1 MQLLVVFLFLISGA
15 TGLVYEVAWG
25 KYLSLFFGSTAAA
38 HTVVLATF
46 MGGLAVGN
54 RFFGAI
60 ADRYERRLALYGV
73 LELGVAVWCVL
84 FPLLVS
90 VLSWLYLA
98 LASADTA
105 SSWNLLLKV
114 LLSVAGILPPAAL
127 MGGTLPV
134 LTRYF
139 ARQIDTV
146 GRTVAFL
153 YFVNSAGAATG
164 CLVAGFVLI
173 ARLGI
178 DGTMVVTALVN
189 AAVGGVCIWLG
200 RSRETATAPATSDST
215 DEGSRP
221 ARRTYTAGAQKAV
234 LALVFLSGCVS
245 MLYELVWIRLLA
257 LVMGSSTYSFSIML
271 FTFIAGIAFG
281 ASFVS
286 LLSNRVHDP
295 LRWFALAE
303 LGVCVSLAAM
313 IPFYERLPYWFNVL
327 AAALERKE
335 DLFPLYLFL
344 KTAISFALMVL
355 PTVLIG
361 MTLPLASTVVS
372 SRMAVLGRSVG
383 NVFSIN
389 TLGNVVGTVVSG
401 FVLIPAF
408 GLQWG
413 METGILLSGLIGAM
427 ALGVS
432 QRARARLVR
441 GGAAATTAL
450 VVLMLLKTA
459 SPRWSIM
466 VLNAGVYRVRGA
478 AADSYGAFRERLRSE
493 TVLFHRDGPDMSV
506 AAGHA
511 GGGPK
516 HLWLN
521 VNGKTDASTDS
532 DMGTQL
538 LLAHIPLLLKPDAR
552 EVFVVGLGSGI
563 TVGAALCHPLERC
576 DVAEISDA
584 VVDAS
589 HVFDDVNGQ
598 PLDDPRTHLHVAD
611 AKEFLLLQDR
621 DYDVII
627 SEPSNPWIAGIGN
640 LFSREFFGDVAAH
653 LKPGGLFVQWI
664 HFYEMDDST
673 LAIALNTLA
682 SVFPHVSVWHPQG
695 SDIIMT
701 ASQEPIRPA
710 VERIDSLMEA
720 RGVAAQLTN
729 RLVRRKT
736 NSALS
741 LLSLQVMDPGTFREH
756 FDGTPPYNTDRR
768 PLLEYRAPRAFFTGE
783 RASILEHD
791 RRRRPLGQSG
801 LLLSDYVDNRPFE
814 LTDIVQLAGVFSSH
828 PTPADQPLLGSLLRE
843 YLTRAAT
850 ADSTDAHIT
859 DFVTRQVTETGLD
872 RVLDARARWIERVN
886 DDSMSPAAWRDLL
899 AFESEVL
906 KRTTSAFTTA
916 PDTTLY
922 VHAHNRCLMLYPLQQ
937 RKYEER
943 KAALWREVGLQSR
956 SFSAET
962 EDDNTP

>member
-1 MQLLVVFLFLISGA
+1 MQLLVVLLFLISGA

-38 HTVVLATF
+38 HTVVLAAF
-46 MGGLAVGN
+46 MGGLALGN
-54 RFFGAI
+54 RFFGAL
-60 ADRYERRLALYGV
+60 ADRSERRLALYGV
-73 LELGVAVWCVL
+73 LEFGVALWCVL

-90 VLSWLYLA
+90 ILSWLYLS
-98 LASADTA
+98 LASADTGA
-105 SSWNLLLKV
+105 LSNLALKV

-139 ARQIDTV
+139 ARQVGTV
-146 GRTVAFL
+146 GRTVALL
-153 YFVNSAGAATG
+153 YFVNSAGAAAG

-173 ARLGI
+173 GRLGL
-178 DGTMVVTALVN
+178 DGTMVATALVN
-189 AAVGGVCIWLG
+189 AAIGGVCVWLG
-200 RSRETATAPATSDST
+200 RHRETADAPATDDST
-215 DEGSRP
+215 GESRLP
-221 ARRTYTAGAQKAV
+221 AGRTYAAGAQKAV
-234 LALVFLSGCVS
+234 LALVFVSGCVS

-271 FTFIAGIAFG
+271 FTFIAGIALG
-281 ASFVS
+281 ALIVS
-286 LLSNRVHDP
+286 LLSNRIREP

-361 MTLPLASTVVS
+361 MTLPLASAVVS
-372 SRMAVLGRSVG
+372 SRLAVLGKSVG
-383 NVFSIN
+383 NVFSVN

-432 QRARARLVR
+432 QRARARLIWC
-441 GGAAATTAL
+441 GAAAATAL
-450 VVLMLLKTA
+450 VVLVLLKTA
-459 SPRWSIM
+459 SPRWSTM
-466 VLNAGVYRVRGA
+466 VLNAGVYRMREA
-478 AADSYGAFRERLRSE
+478 AADSYRAFKERLRSE
-493 TVLFHRDGPDMSV
+493 TVLFHHDGPDMSV

-511 GGGPK
+511 PGGPK

-563 TVGAALCHPLERC
+563 TVGAALRHPVERC

-589 HVFDDVNGQ
+589 HVFDDVNGE

-640 LFSREFFGDVAAH
+640 LFSREFFSEVAAH
-653 LKPGGLFVQWI
+653 LEPGGLFAQWI
-664 HFYEMDDST
+664 HVYEMDDST

-682 SVFPHVSVWHPQG
+682 SVFPDVSVWHPQG
-695 SDIIMT
+695 SDIVLT
-701 ASQEPIRPA
+701 ASKEPLQPP
-710 VERIDSLMEA
+710 VERIDSLMRA
-720 RGVAAQLTN
+720 RGVAMQLSN
-729 RLVRRKT
+729 RLVRRKIT
-736 NSALS
+736 SALS
-741 LLSLQVMDPGTFREH
+741 LLSLQVMDSHAFRQRYPGA
-756 FDGTPPYNTDRR
+756 PPYNTDRR
-768 PLLEYRAPRAFFTGE
+768 PLLEYRAPCAFFTGE
-783 RASILEHD
+783 RASILELD
-791 RRRRPLGQSG
+791 RRRRPLAQTG
-801 LLLSDYVDNRPFE
+801 LLLSDYTGSQRFP
-814 LTDIVQLAGVFSSH
+814 LTDIVELVRVFSAY

-843 YLTRAAT
+843 YVSRADT
-850 ADSTDAHIT
+850 ADSAGSQATA
-859 DFVTRQVTETGLD
+859 FVTRRLGETGLD
-872 RVLDARARWIERVN
+872 RVLEARARWIERVN
-886 DDSMSPAAWRDLL
+886 DGSMSPAAWRDLL
-899 AFESEVL
+899 TFESELL
-906 KRTTSAFTTA
+906 KRTTSAFTAA
-916 PDTTLY
+916 PDTSLY
-922 VHAHNRCLMLYPLQQ
+922 THAHNRCLMLFPLQKRRYEL
-937 RKYEER
+937 RKD
-943 KAALWREVGLQSR
+943 ALWREIGLR
-956 SFSAET
+956 SPLSDRET
-962 EDDNTP
+962 DD